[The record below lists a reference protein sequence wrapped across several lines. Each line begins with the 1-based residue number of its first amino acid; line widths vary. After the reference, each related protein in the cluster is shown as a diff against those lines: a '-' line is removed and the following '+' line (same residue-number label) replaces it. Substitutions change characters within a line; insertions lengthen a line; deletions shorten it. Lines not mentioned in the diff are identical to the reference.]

1 MPQRVEGNVEIEAPV
16 REVYDYWETLENLP
30 RFMSNVDEVRVTG
43 PDTTHW
49 KIRGPLGAKVEFDA
63 RTTEKKENEAIGW
76 NSTDGDVG
84 TSGEVRFKEATPN
97 RTRVEV
103 QMNYSNPPGGKVGEA
118 ASRAV
123 ANPKVMLEQDLRNLK
138 DILEGKA
145 TPEEVQKRPSA
156 ASAQSSLAA
165 FLTSG
170 AGLAVIGGGLILYL
184 LLRNSGGGSSHSFKT
199 GKGNIRF
206 IIEI

>member
-1 MPQRVEGNVEIEAPV
+1 MAQRVEGSVEIAAPV
-16 REVYDYWETLENLP
+16 EEVYGYWETLENLP
-30 RFMSNVDEVRVTG
+30 RFMSNVDEVRPDG
-43 PDTTHW
+43 PDMTHW
-49 KIRGPLGAKVEFDA
+49 KIRGPLGKTIEFDA
-63 RTTEKKENEAIGW
+63 RTTEKKKNEAIGW

-84 TSGEVRFKEATPN
+84 TSGEVRFEQITPS

-118 ASRAV
+118 ASKAV

-145 TPEEVQKRPSA
+145 TPEEVQSRPSA
-156 ASAQSSLAA
+156 ASAQSEAVA

-170 AGLAVIGGGLILYL
+170 AGLVLLVGGIILYL
-184 LLRNSGGGSSHSFKT
+184 LLRNGGRSSRSF
-199 GKGNIRF
+199 GKGNVRF
-206 IIEI
+206 IIEM

>member
-1 MPQRVEGNVEIEAPV
+1 MAQRVEGNVEIAAPV
-16 REVYDYWETLENLP
+16 EDVYGYWETLENLP
-30 RFMSNVDEVRVTG
+30 RFMSNVDEVRSTG

-63 RTTEKKENEAIGW
+63 RTTEKKENEALGW

-84 TSGEVRFKEATPN
+84 TSGEVRFEQITPS

-118 ASRAV
+118 ASKAV
-123 ANPKVMLEQDLRNLK
+123 ANPKVMLEQDLHNLK

-145 TPEEVQKRPSA
+145 TPEEVQSRPSA
-156 ASAQSSLAA
+156 ASAQSGLAA

-170 AGLAVIGGGLILYL
+170 AGLALLGGGILLYL
-184 LLRNSGGGSSHSFKT
+184 LLRNGGGSSHSFT
-199 GKGNIRF
+199 GGKKGNVRF

>member
-1 MPQRVEGNVEIEAPV
+1 MAQRVEGNVEIAAPV
-16 REVYDYWETLENLP
+16 EEVYGYWEDLENLP
-30 RFMSNVDEVRVTG
+30 RFMSNVDEVRSTG

-63 RTTEKKENEAIGW
+63 RATEKKENEAIGW

-84 TSGEVRFKEATPN
+84 TSGEVRFEQITPS

-103 QMNYSNPPGGKVGEA
+103 QMNYSNPPGGKLGEA
-118 ASRAV
+118 ASKAV
-123 ANPKVMLEQDLRNLK
+123 ANPKVMLELDLHNLK

-145 TPEEVQKRPSA
+145 TPEEVQSRPSA
-156 ASAQSSLAA
+156 ASAQSGLAA

-170 AGLAVIGGGLILYL
+170 AGLALLGGGVILYL
-184 LLRNSGGGSSHSFKT
+184 LLRNGGDSSRSF
-199 GKGNIRF
+199 GKGNVRF
-206 IIEI
+206 TIEI